1 MFLLTKE
8 QFKTPVIVP
17 SGLTYEEKVLKRHY
31 EKNGTS
37 DPITHEE
44 FNKELGVQN
53 YALQKYI
60 GETRKGISKDDLNY
74 IDY

>member
-1 MFLLTKE
+1 MLSEE
-8 QFKTPVIVP
+8 QFKVPILVP
-17 SGLTYEEKVLKRHY
+17 SGLTYENEMLKRHY

-44 FNKELGVQN
+44 FGKELGVQN
-53 YALQKYI
+53 YTLLKYI